1 MYCFRRLTERVNEL
15 LHTEN
20 VYVERLKHV
29 VEDYIPEMF
38 REDIPLSLRGMKPD
52 IFANIERIC
61 RFHAEEFLPALR
73 DCEND
78 LRKLGQCFRRFVR
91 TFLIYELI

>member
-1 MYCFRRLTERVNEL
+1 M
-15 LHTEN
+15 
-20 VYVERLKHV
+20 ERLKHV
-29 VEDYIPEMF
+29 VDDYIPLTM
-38 REDIPLSLRGMKPD
+38 RPDIPTTIRGRKGD

-78 LRKLGQCFRRFVR
+78 LRKLGQCFRIFVSIFVLR
-91 TFLIYELI
+91 LKTKICIFKLFQ